1 MKRRFLFI
9 AIFTLALSCYS
20 CRDTKP
26 GDNDSDPDLGMTTDS
41 VFTDEGSNEGDT
53 SGADTGLDGE

>member
-1 MKRRFLFI
+1 M
-9 AIFTLALSCYS
+9 FTVALSCYS